1 MYRSNRIRPA
11 GRLFT
16 LLVLCAILPSLLLA
30 GCNFSSPVSGGW
42 KTRSATEG
50 LEIMANKDNWKKF
63 TYRVTLENVSEKPIE
78 VEWVEPVLKGNLLL
92 NDPGRSLRKEIAQ
105 TVDKGQRIT
114 LEDSF
119 EFNAKNVNLGESQNV
134 KAMLVKVKGADEPVE
149 VQV

>member
-1 MYRSNRIRPA
+1 MYRSNRIWPA

-16 LLVLCAILPSLLLA
+16 FLVLSAILPSLLLA

-63 TYRVTLENVSEKPIE
+63 TYRVTLENVSGEPLE

>member
-1 MYRSNRIRPA
+1 MYRSNQIRPA

-105 TVDKGQRIT
+105 TVDEGQRIT

>member
-1 MYRSNRIRPA
+1 MYRSNRIWPA

-16 LLVLCAILPSLLLA
+16 LIVLCAILPSLLLA

-63 TYRVTLENVSEKPIE
+63 TYRVTLENVSEGPIE

>member
-105 TVDKGQRIT
+105 TVDEGQRIT